1 MTIVVKIRYLHET
14 KKAYESVR
22 LISRLE
28 MTDYT
33 NLRKK
38 SEENQKKSEKITF
51 NQKNQKK
58 SENQQKSVKMTEM
71 TGNHWKSGP
80 L

>member
-1 MTIVVKIRYLHET
+1 MTIVVKIRILHET

-38 SEENQKKSEKITF
+38 SEENQ
-51 NQKNQKK
+51 
-58 SENQQKSVKMTEM
+58 
-71 TGNHWKSGP
+71 
-80 L
+80 

>member
-1 MTIVVKIRYLHET
+1 MTIVVKIRYLHEI

-22 LISRLE
+22 LISGLE

-38 SEENQKKSEKITF
+38 SEENQ
-51 NQKNQKK
+51 
-58 SENQQKSVKMTEM
+58 
-71 TGNHWKSGP
+71 
-80 L
+80 